1 MIQGPGRRATHSLSN
16 CNTPVNN
23 CRNQRQNKLWLFAGE
38 SATKHALPKLLN
50 LQREQQMD
58 TFRSPAKPP
67 SEAYQHC
74 DELPGCSEGEIGRL
88 ETDQIP
94 FKRKAF
100 SFAGLPVLA
109 QQRFSSFRKQPQ
121 TAQNSL
127 ITKENHESLNTNKKQ
142 FRRKHTSDF

>member
-1 MIQGPGRRATHSLSN
+1 MISLVGGLPTLSRTATRR
-16 CNTPVNN
+16 PVNN
-23 CRNQRQNKLWLFAGE
+23 CNNQRQNKLWLFAGE
-38 SATKHALPKLLN
+38 SATKHVLPKLLN

-142 FRRKHTSDF
+142 FRRKHTSNF